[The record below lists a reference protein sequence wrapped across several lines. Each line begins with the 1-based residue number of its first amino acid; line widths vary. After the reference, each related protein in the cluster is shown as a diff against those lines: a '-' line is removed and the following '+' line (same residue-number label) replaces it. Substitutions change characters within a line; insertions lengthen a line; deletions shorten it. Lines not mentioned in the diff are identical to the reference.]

1 MKNISLNATTKD
13 LSLIALLLLV
23 FAALALAG
31 TMDAQ
36 DTERAQTTYCEM
48 VALWDKDAESGI
60 APEQRAGW
68 PPFGGRNKCK

>member
-1 MKNISLNATTKD
+1 MPTTKGW
-13 LSLIALLLLV
+13 SSTALLLGALS
-23 FAALALAG
+23 ALALAG

-36 DTERAQTTYCEM
+36 DAENGLHQYCEM

-68 PPFGGRNKCK
+68 PPYDGRKQCKTEEQ

>member
-1 MKNISLNATTKD
+1 MPTTKAWGPT
-13 LSLIALLLLV
+13 ALLLAI
-23 FAALALAG
+23 AALALAG

-36 DTERAQTTYCEM
+36 DAERSQRTYCEM

-68 PPFGGRNKCK
+68 PPYDGRKQCKTEE